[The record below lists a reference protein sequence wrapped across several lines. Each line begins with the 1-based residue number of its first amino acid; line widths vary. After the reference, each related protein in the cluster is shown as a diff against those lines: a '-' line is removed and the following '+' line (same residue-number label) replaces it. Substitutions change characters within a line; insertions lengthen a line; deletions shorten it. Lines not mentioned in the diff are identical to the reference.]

1 MGRPAPNRQVTRH
14 AIAGHDVPNPFMS
27 AKPDPL
33 SGKRLDSWKEIAAF
47 LGRAERTVKRWETE
61 RGLPIHRVPGGGRT
75 AVFAYTGE
83 LSQWLEGHETE
94 TDREVA
100 PASAPAPVEAAASAS
115 QPEMERATALPITP
129 QRWVQILLAALA
141 VTAVVVLMP
150 WQGRKPKLVD
160 AANSTQIRS
169 LAVLPLQNLS
179 NDANQ
184 EYFADGMTDELIT
197 DLAKLRQLKVVSK
210 TSVMQ
215 YKGTRRPLPQIGQE
229 LGVDAVVEGSVL
241 RSGDR
246 VRIQAQLI
254 RAATDRHIWAE
265 TYDGDLKDV
274 LALQARVAEAITNE
288 VKLNLSAGETGRLFG
303 PSAAS
308 RDVDPEAYDLYLRG
322 RYAWKGRT
330 EPSFHA
336 AIDYFNQAIE
346 KDPGFA
352 PAYAGLADCHTL
364 LALYN
369 NPGDV
374 APAYAAAQKAL
385 QLDETLAEAHTSLAA
400 VKIIKDADWEGA
412 EREFQRAIELNPNYA
427 QSHHWYGN
435 LLLDPQGR
443 HEAALAELRRAQELD
458 PLSPA
463 ISADIGY
470 SYYLAGRNDLAE
482 STLVKVLS
490 TNPDFQPAHFYLE
503 ILYLQTKRY
512 DLWIRQK
519 EEMGRVMGHPEW
531 AADDAQLYERGGYRA
546 VLEAELA
553 SAPPPLLPGDTHLRC
568 GAANTGADAALG
580 RNAAA
585 LDVMEDCYRRGGTIY
600 ILYLKVDPM
609 WANLRGDPRAQDLL
623 RRIRLQ

>member
-1 MGRPAPNRQVTRH
+1 MA
-14 AIAGHDVPNPFMS
+14 
-27 AKPDPL
+27 AKSDPL

-47 LGRAERTVKRWETE
+47 LGRAERTVKRWEIE
-61 RGLPIHRVPGGGRT
+61 RGLPVHRVPGGGRT
-75 AVFAYTGE
+75 AVFAYTNE
-83 LSQWLEGHETE
+83 LTEWLEGHD
-94 TDREVA
+94 TDSDLA
-100 PASAPAPVEAAASAS
+100 PTSTPAAAEAAPSAS
-115 QPEMERATALPITP
+115 QPETERATTRSISP
-129 QRWVQILLAALA
+129 QRWALILLAALA
-141 VTAVVVLMP
+141 VTAVVVLVP
-150 WQGRKPKLVD
+150 GSGRKPKLVD
-160 AANSTQIRS
+160 AANSLQLRS
-169 LAVLPLQNLS
+169 IAVLPLQNLS

-215 YKGTRRPLPQIGQE
+215 YKATRRTLPQIGQE

-288 VKLNLSAGETGRLFG
+288 VKLKLSAGESGRLHRA
-303 PSAAS
+303 SAANPG
-308 RDVDPEAYDLYLRG
+308 VNPAAYDLYLRG
-322 RYAWKGRT
+322 RYAWKERT
-330 EPSFHA
+330 EPSFHT

-346 KDPGFA
+346 KDPNFA

-364 LALYN
+364 LVLYN

-374 APAYAAAQKAL
+374 APAYAAAEKAL
-385 QLDETLAEAHTSLAA
+385 QLDDTLAEAHTSLAA

-427 QSHHWYGN
+427 QAHHWYGN

-443 HEAALAELRRAQELD
+443 HEEALAELRRAQELD
-458 PLSPA
+458 PLSPS

-470 SYYLAGRNDLAE
+470 SYYLAGHNDLAE
-482 STLVKVLS
+482 DALRKVLAAS
-490 TNPDFQPAHFYLE
+490 PDFQPAHFYLE

-519 EEMGRVMGHPEW
+519 EEMERVMGDPEG
-531 AADDAQLYERGGYRA
+531 ARSEAQLYERGGYRA
-546 VLEAELA
+546 VLQADLA
-553 SAPPPLLPGDTHLRC
+553 RVEPAAAAGDTHLRC
-568 GAANTGADAALG
+568 RVADTRADVALG

-585 LDVMEDCYRRGGTIY
+585 LDAIENCYRRGGTIY
-600 ILYLKVDPM
+600 VLYLKADPM
-609 WANLRGDPRAQDLL
+609 WANLRSDPRGQNLL
-623 RRIRLQ
+623 RQIHLQ

>member
-1 MGRPAPNRQVTRH
+1 
-14 AIAGHDVPNPFMS
+14 MS
-27 AKPDPL
+27 ANPDPL

-61 RGLPIHRVPGGGRT
+61 RALPVHRVPGGGRS
-75 AVFAYTGE
+75 AVFAYTNE
-83 LSQWLEGHETE
+83 LSEWLRGHPTE
-94 TDREVA
+94 VEAA
-100 PASAPAPVEAAASAS
+100 PTSVPAPVEETPSAS
-115 QPEMERATALPITP
+115 QPETERATAVPISR
-129 QRWVQILLAALA
+129 QRWALILVAALA
-141 VTAVVVLMP
+141 VTAAVVFMP
-150 WQGRKPKLVD
+150 GPGRKPKLVD
-160 AANSTQIRS
+160 AANSVQIRS

-215 YKGTRRPLPQIGQE
+215 YKGTQRTLPQIGQE

-288 VKLNLSAGETGRLFG
+288 VKLNLSPGESERLYG
-303 PSAAS
+303 VSAAS
-308 RDVDPEAYDLYLRG
+308 RDVNPEAYDLYLRG
-322 RYAWKGRT
+322 RYALKERT
-330 EPSFHA
+330 EPSFQT
-336 AIDYFNQAIE
+336 AIAYFNQAVE

-364 LALYN
+364 LAFYN
-369 NPGDV
+369 NPGDI

-385 QLDETLAEAHTSLAA
+385 QLDDTLAEAHTSLAA
-400 VKIIKDADWEGA
+400 VRIIKDADWQGA

-443 HEAALAELRRAQELD
+443 HEEALAELRRAQDLD

-463 ISADIGY
+463 ISTDIGY

-482 STLVKVLS
+482 DTLLKVLTAS
-490 TNPDFQPAHFYLE
+490 PDFQPAHFYLQS
-503 ILYLQTKRY
+503 LYLQTKRY
-512 DLWIRQK
+512 HLWIQQK
-519 EEMGRVMGHPEW
+519 EEMNRVMGYPEW
-531 AADDAQLYERGGYRA
+531 SVAMARLYERGGYRA
-546 VLEAELA
+546 VIENELA
-553 SAPPPLLPGDTHLRC
+553 AAPPPLIPGDTHLRC
-568 GAANTGADAALG
+568 GAANTSGDAALG

-585 LDVMEDCYRRGGTIY
+585 LDIFENCYRRGGTIY
-600 ILYLKVDPM
+600 LLYLKVDPL
-609 WANLRGDPRAQDLL
+609 WANVRRDPRAQDLL

>member
-1 MGRPAPNRQVTRH
+1 MA
-14 AIAGHDVPNPFMS
+14 ANPG
-27 AKPDPL
+27 PT

-61 RGLPIHRVPGGGRT
+61 RGLPVHRVPGEGRS
-75 AVFAYTGE
+75 AVFAYANE
-83 LSQWLEGHETE
+83 LSEWLEGHETE
-94 TDREVA
+94 SEVA
-100 PASAPAPVEAAASAS
+100 PTSPAVAEAAASAS
-115 QPEMERATALPITP
+115 QPETERATALPIRR
-129 QRWVQILLAALA
+129 QRWAQILLAALA
-141 VTAVVVLMP
+141 VTAVVVLMAWP
-150 WQGRKPKLVD
+150 RRKPKLVD
-160 AANSTQIRS
+160 AANSGQIRS

-179 NDANQ
+179 NDASQ

-197 DLAKLRQLKVVSK
+197 DLAKLRQLKVVSM

-246 VRIQAQLI
+246 VRITAQLI

-288 VKLNLSAGETGRLFG
+288 VKLNLSADESERLHG
-303 PSAAS
+303 ASAAR
-308 RDVDPEAYDLYLRG
+308 RDVNPEAYDLYLRG
-322 RYAWKGRT
+322 RYAWKERT
-330 EPSFHA
+330 EPSFQT
-336 AIDYFNQAIE
+336 AIGYFNQAIE
-346 KDPGFA
+346 KDPNFA

-364 LALYN
+364 LVLYN
-369 NPGDV
+369 HPGDI

-385 QLDETLAEAHTSLAA
+385 QLDDTLAEAHTSLAA
-400 VKIIKDADWEGA
+400 VKIIKDDDWDGA

-443 HEAALAELRRAQELD
+443 HEEALAELHRAQELD

-470 SYYLAGRNDLAE
+470 SYYLAGHNDLAE
-482 STLVKVLS
+482 EALLKVLAA
-490 TNPDFQPAHFYLE
+490 NPDFQPAHLYLQT
-503 ILYLQTKRY
+503 LYLQTKRY
-512 DLWIRQK
+512 DLWIRQA
-519 EEMGRVMGHPEW
+519 EEVNRFMGDPSGGRT
-531 AADDAQLYERGGYRA
+531 DAQLYERGGYRA
-546 VLEAELA
+546 VLEHYLA
-553 SAPPPLLPGDTHLRC
+553 AVPPAAPAGDTHLTCRT
-568 GAANTGADAALG
+568 GDPGADVALG

-585 LDVMEDCYRRGGTIY
+585 LEVLEDCYRRGGTIY
-600 ILYLKVDPM
+600 VLYLKVDPQ
-609 WANLRGDPRAQDLL
+609 WANLRRDPRAQELL